1 MLIALTVASLAV
13 CGVVFPPA
21 RANAGSIVI
30 PAWSFSRGNVQI
42 HADPGKYADAGPV
55 VGGGL
60 EEPWGRSVEYD
71 VEVPLEAEYAFQIC
85 FAAAESRTVEVL
97 FDGRVLGRSC
107 TNVTFPSASAER
119 PTEPTFNSSG
129 ANWESVHRF
138 GGHPIRLKITKGK
151 HKLTITRKG
160 PLPHLVALRLDTPA
174 ESPEGWKP
182 AEYKVR
188 DIDSVPVGFRKAFS
202 EAAVL
207 PLPVDHGRELP
218 IAASLTIPSWTFD
231 RGNAQVYASPDK
243 YADGHPLI
251 GGGPGQPEET
261 AVEYDV
267 DFPVDADYTLQFH
280 YASNKA
286 RPVDVWLDGQ
296 YMGAGC
302 NGVTIDSR
310 PTEYPVTFSSSARV
324 LKWQGLYDHTEGKLV
339 ALPITKGRHT
349 LKISRRGTLPSIAAL
364 RLDSATA
371 FPEGW
376 KQPERKV
383 DLTRVAPRFRSF
395 FLPPDAVNV
404 AALRVAI
411 EDALATFGPR
421 YPDGRQY
428 LKRLSDLEAK
438 QTVAVGGTASFAA
451 GGTVEGKQRI
461 EDELAALRSRAMLS
475 HPALQFDK
483 LLFLKRP
490 SAGYGHTYADQDSGG
505 SAGNLCVLS
514 IVPPAA
520 RDAVSPNG
528 EVTTLVP
535 ELDGGLFDR
544 FDLSFDAKKVAFG
557 YKKDGE
563 PFRIYEIDLDPEAG
577 KMIPGSLRQ
586 LTFAGDDEAELVKCN
601 DVSGR
606 CKSGGFDD
614 MDPCY
619 LPDGRIVFV
628 STRSMR
634 KAFCGSSGAT
644 TLYIM
649 DADGKNMRCLSAG
662 PINELSPSVLGDG
675 RVIYTR
681 WEYVDKGL
689 GNGESLWAI
698 RPDGSGSDHVYKN
711 NTVWPAGMSSARGI
725 PGSRKIVTIG
735 GGHHLTAV
743 GTVVLVDARR
753 SRRTTAA
760 MSCITPETGYPPS
773 MGPPKT
779 KYGIYM
785 DPYPFSEKFFLVS
798 HKLTDKGSGGRFGI
812 YALDAWGNRTALYRD
827 PNIDCFEPMPI
838 RPRRKP
844 ATIAPVAVT
853 HHSASPEYTGAVP
866 ADAADEEH
874 TATLFIQ
881 DVYRGMTGIKRG
893 RVKYVRVM
901 GALEWPW
908 NKRGVRLVGPDVHRK
923 KVYGVVKVHE
933 DGSAYFKA
941 PAEENLFFQALDE
954 NFMSLQHMATFI
966 NLMPGENRSCIGCH
980 EPRRNA
986 PGFAGAR
993 PLALDHP
1000 PQAIMPQPGD
1010 TGPRMVHYAADVQ
1023 PTFDKHCV
1031 GCHSAAGSEGRWD
1044 ENPKGNLDL
1053 TGVPTTYNRS
1063 YDNLIRSHLINYR
1076 ACGYGAAHFRAV
1088 PPLTHG
1094 SHLSKFVGQ
1103 IRKAPCKANLS
1114 REEFIKI
1121 VTWIDANVPY
1131 YGTYDGKMD
1140 PGDKDH
1146 PDFRTLPSAGK

>member
-1 MLIALTVASLAV
+1 MKTKSFVSWPSRRLTLMLLAV
-13 CGVVFPPA
+13 ACLAACSFVLPPT
-21 RANAGSIVI
+21 RAEAGSLVI
-30 PAWSFSRGNVQI
+30 PAWSFARGNVQI
-42 HADPGKYADAGPV
+42 HADPEKYADAGPLV
-55 VGGGL
+55 VGGP
-60 EEPWGRSVEYD
+60 EEPWGWSVEYD
-71 VEVPLEAEYAFQIC
+71 IEVPLEAEYAFQIC
-85 FAAAESRTVEVL
+85 FATAESRTVEVL
-97 FDGRVLGRSC
+97 FDGRALGRSC
-107 TNVTFPSASAER
+107 TNVTFPSASAEQ
-119 PTEPTFNSSG
+119 PTEPTFNCSG

-138 GGHPIRLKITKGK
+138 GGYPIRLKVTKGK

-174 ESPEGWKP
+174 EFPAAWKP

-188 DIDSVPVGFRKAFS
+188 DIDSVPAKFRKAFS

-207 PLPVDHGRELP
+207 PSPVDHGRETP
-218 IAASLTIPSWTFD
+218 IAASLTIPSWTFH
-231 RGNAQVYASPDK
+231 RGNAQVYASPDQ
-243 YADGHPLI
+243 YADGQPLI

-261 AVEYDV
+261 VVQYDI

-280 YASNKA
+280 YASDKA
-286 RPVDVWLDGQ
+286 RPVDVWLDGR
-296 YMGAGC
+296 YMGTGC

-324 LKWQGLYDHTEGKLV
+324 LKWQGLYDHTKGKLL
-339 ALPITKGRHT
+339 ALPIAKGKHT
-349 LKISRRGTLPSIAAL
+349 LKISRRGTLPSIAAV
-364 RLDSATA
+364 RLDSSTA

-383 DLTRVAPRFRSF
+383 DLTRVAPRFRSV
-395 FLPPDAVNV
+395 FLPPDAVNT

-411 EDALATFGPR
+411 EDTLATLGPQ

-428 LKRLSDLEAK
+428 LKQLSDLEAK
-438 QTVAVGGTASFAA
+438 QTAAA
-451 GGTVEGKQRI
+451 GGTPEDKQKI

-505 SAGNLCVLS
+505 SGGNLCVLA
-514 IVPPAA
+514 P
-520 RDAVSPNG
+520 VSPDG

-544 FDLSFDAKKVAFG
+544 FDLSFDARKVAFG
-557 YKKDGE
+557 YKKEGE
-563 PFRIYEIDLDPEAG
+563 PFRIYEIDLDPKAG
-577 KMIPGSLRQ
+577 TMIPGSLRQ
-586 LTFAGDDEAELVKCN
+586 LTFGGDDEAELVKCN

-619 LPDGRIVFV
+619 LPSGGIIFV

-634 KAFCGSSGAT
+634 KAFCGSGAST
-644 TLYIM
+644 TLYVM

-662 PINELSPSVLGDG
+662 PINELSPSVLNDG

-753 SRRTTAA
+753 SRRTTEA
-760 MSCITPETGYPPS
+760 MNCITPETGYPPS
-773 MGPPKT
+773 MGPPRT

-798 HKLTDKGSGGRFGI
+798 HKLTSKGSGGRFGI

-827 PNIDCFEPMPI
+827 PEIDSFEPMPI

-844 ATIAPVAVT
+844 ATIAPVAAT
-853 HHSASPEYTGAVP
+853 HHSASPEHSGAAP
-866 ADAADEEH
+866 ANAADEEH

-881 DVYRGMTGIKRG
+881 DVYRGMTGIKPG

-908 NKRGVRLVGPDVHRK
+908 DKQGVRMVGPDVHRK

-933 DGSAYFKA
+933 DGSVYFGV

-954 NFMSLQHMATFI
+954 NFMSLQHMATFV
-966 NLMPGENRSCIGCH
+966 NLMPGEKRSCIGCH
-980 EPRRNA
+980 EHRREA
-986 PGFAGAR
+986 PSIAR
-993 PLALDHP
+993 TRSMALDRP
-1000 PQAIMPQPGD
+1000 PQTMMPQPGD

-1023 PTFDKHCV
+1023 PALDKHCV
-1031 GCHSAAGSEGRWD
+1031 GCHGG
-1044 ENPKGNLDL
+1044 ENVKGNLDL

-1088 PPLTHG
+1088 PPLSHG

-1103 IRKAPCKANLS
+1103 IRKDPCKANLT

-1131 YGTYDGKMD
+1131 YGTYDGKMN

-1146 PDFRTLPSAGK
+1146 PEFRALPLAGK